1 MRHYFAAAFATA
13 RQLTVGVED
22 AEDACAEAFARAYF
36 RLAQCGQ
43 PDRFRGWLLQIV
55 RHQALNVRRYQTLR
69 ASVSLD
75 SVPEPAVASENSD
88 DGIDDALRFR
98 VRRALDGLSPVKRA
112 VVRHYDIDGWTH
124 ERVAGALGISVF
136 MSRRHLSD
144 ARAILRE
151 KLGDFY
157 REVADDD

>member
-1 MRHYFAAAFATA
+1 M
-13 RQLTVGVED
+13 
-22 AEDACAEAFARAYF
+22 
-36 RLAQCGQ
+36 
-43 PDRFRGWLLQIV
+43 

-75 SVPEPAVASENSD
+75 SVPEPAVASDHSD
-88 DGIDDALRFR
+88 EGVDDVLRFR
-98 VRRALDGLSPVKRA
+98 VRRALDDLSPVKRA

-151 KLGDFY
+151 KLGDFS
-157 REVADDD
+157 RVGPDDD